1 MLLARYM
8 RDDGWRSRAPV
19 DATGIALL
27 IVTVSCLQ
35 YVLDQGQ
42 RDDWFS
48 DSSIQMCTF
57 LAASAGAAFVWR
69 ELRVAQPIVDLR
81 VLRAPAVVA
90 GLAIAGTFA
99 GIIFPVLL
107 LLPPYTVENL
117 GFTST
122 GAGILIGLRALPV
135 LVLTIPVAMLV
146 ALPRFDLR
154 WSIGGGLALAG
165 IASLW
170 LGARLT
176 TDSSMGTFVLP
187 LLAMGTGAAFV
198 YSPLLVATMRAV
210 APEAAAK
217 ASSFIVLF
225 FQLGGSIGSAA
236 IVAFLDQRL
245 QFHQAVLAAEATLS
259 RLPVTEFLKNGTL
272 AQLSGLVNSQAAALS
287 YADAFFV
294 TGVLALIVS
303 PGALLLARR
312 RA

>member
-1 MLLARYM
+1 
-8 RDDGWRSRAPV
+8 
-19 DATGIALL
+19 
-27 IVTVSCLQ
+27 
-35 YVLDQGQ
+35 
-42 RDDWFS
+42 
-48 DSSIQMCTF
+48 
-57 LAASAGAAFVWR
+57 
-69 ELRVAQPIVDLR
+69 
-81 VLRAPAVVA
+81 
-90 GLAIAGTFA
+90 
-99 GIIFPVLL
+99 
-107 LLPPYTVENL
+107 VENL